1 MCIVGLAAGFS
12 AFLLKGGIRLL
23 TQLCQSWL
31 NPVGPNWILFCLPAA
46 GVALAIVMQ
55 KYIFRSDLE
64 TGTGQVKT
72 HLKEDNPYMAPSLMY
87 SPLMANAVT
96 LGFGGSAGAEGP
108 IAFSSAAVASNLA
121 RRFHISPVMM
131 GTIIGCGA
139 GAGIAAIFK
148 APIGGML
155 FALEV
160 IGLPVTTPVIL
171 GLLLSCLI
179 AGLSSFI
186 FGGSIYPFDYSPL
199 HTLEWG
205 WLPWLLLLG
214 LFCGSYSWFYRGT
227 GNIAARVLG
236 KINSIWLRGLLSS
249 AFLGGLLFLFP
260 AVWGEGFG
268 VVNILLKGEEDV
280 IFRFGL
286 EPEGIFS
293 QIVPLLLILGGIT
306 LTKGALT
313 SVTNHGGG
321 VGGSFAPTLFAG
333 CVSGF
338 LFTMI
343 LNYIPGVNLPV
354 SEFAFIAMSGV
365 MAGVIRAPFMAMFLA
380 PEMSGNF
387 HLFLPCVLVCTIS
400 WLWERFLENGLNV
413 KRG

>member
-1 MCIVGLAAGFS
+1 MCVVGLAAGFS

-23 TQLCQSWL
+23 TQWCQSWL
-31 NPVGPNWILFCLPAA
+31 DPNNCNWILLCLPAV
-46 GVALAIVMQ
+46 GVMLAIVMQ
-55 KYIFRSDLE
+55 KYIFHEDLE
-64 TGTGQVKT
+64 AGTGQVKT
-72 HLKEDNPYMAPSLMY
+72 HLKELNPYMKPNLMY
-87 SPLMANAVT
+87 SPLMANVVT

-121 RRFHISPVMM
+121 RRLNMPPQMLA
-131 GTIIGCGA
+131 TIIGCGA

-148 APIGGML
+148 APVGGML

-171 GLLLSCLI
+171 GLILSCLI
-179 AGLSSFI
+179 AGLSSFV
-186 FGGSIYPFDYSPL
+186 FGGSVYPFDYSPA

-205 WLPWLLLLG
+205 WLPWLVLLG
-214 LFCGSYSWFYRGT
+214 LFCGSYSWFYSGT
-227 GNIAARVLG
+227 GNIVAKVLG
-236 KINSIWLRGLLSS
+236 KIPQIWIRGLVSS
-249 AFLGGLLFLFP
+249 ILLGGLLFLFP

-268 VVNILLKGEEDV
+268 IVNSLMKGNEDV
-280 IFRFGL
+280 LFKFGL

-293 QIVPLLLILGGIT
+293 EIVPVLLVLGGIT

-313 SVTNHGGG
+313 SATNHGGG

-333 CVSGF
+333 CVAGF

-343 LNYIPGVNLPV
+343 MNYIPGVELPM
-354 SEFAFIAMSGV
+354 SEFTFIAMSGA
-365 MAGVIRAPFMAMFLA
+365 MAGIIRAPFMAMFLA

-387 HLFLPCVLVCTIS
+387 HLFLPCVIVCTLS
-400 WLWERFLENGLNV
+400 WLWVRFLENGFGV
-413 KRG
+413 KRS